1 MIKIYGSP
9 RSSAGRVYWML
20 EELNLSYQPVKINM
34 REKEHKGEAYL
45 KLNPNGKVPCLTDG
59 NFVIWESVAI
69 NNYLADKYSP
79 HLLGDTP
86 ESRGLVMQWN
96 LWSMLE
102 LQVPIIDIFIQ
113 KVFTPEDKR
122 NHTLIEK
129 SQKTCQHLL
138 SILDSAL
145 NAKKYLVNETFT
157 MADLNMASVVNIA
170 QAIQM
175 DISTYKN
182 IKAWQGNLMERPA
195 YQKYSKI
202 DA

>member
-1 MIKIYGSP
+1 
-9 RSSAGRVYWML
+9 
-20 EELNLSYQPVKINM
+20 M

-157 MADLNMASVVNIA
+157 MDDINMASVVNIA
-170 QAIQM
+170 QGIQM